1 VFCLVFFTAATAC
14 RRFRTEMAVL
24 REPKQIR
31 IRAGVGPVGIQRYVA
46 FGAIS
51 AVRLTLM
58 TRAEESTIELICY
71 DDDLRCP
78 PSHSPGQEALLL
90 AMLLEVPLTKVYG
103 ENVKPERERANA
115 PL

>member
-1 VFCLVFFTAATAC
+1 
-14 RRFRTEMAVL
+14 MAVL

-31 IRAGVGPVGIQRYVA
+31 IRAGVGPIGVQRYVA

-58 TRAEESTIELICY
+58 TRADESTIELICY

-78 PSHSPGQEALLL
+78 PSHSPSQEALLL
-90 AMLLEVPLTKVYG
+90 AMLLDVPLTKVYG
-103 ENVKPERERANA
+103 ENVKPDRERVKTA
-115 PL
+115 L